1 MAKVGD
7 DDVKKKGRKRGAFG
21 RFIDRLADLTIDGI
35 LDSMKI
41 NHATRLYWA
50 VAVFG
55 SLAITIIATVMDFTL
70 PMEKGV
76 FSMARAIIALAAGI
90 LYFMLAY
97 SIAIYQSDARR
108 RHYDDERKL
117 EEVVEPY
124 KEIRLRYSFR
134 QRRRWSYPVIAVIII
149 IIAASWRSHMYVVF
163 TGIALAMTFGIVAF
177 VHPTPQETVLLVN
190 DREDPRDLMAM
201 ADSMEHDRSRRER
214 RRGGHGRRSRGGKS
228 SGNGKKR

>member
-1 MAKVGD
+1 MAKGENSG
-7 DDVKKKGRKRGAFG
+7 VKKGKKRGAFG
-21 RFIDRLADLTIDGI
+21 RFIDRMADLTIDSV
-35 LDSMKI
+35 LESMKI
-41 NHATRLYWA
+41 NHATKLYWV

-55 SLAITIIATVMDFTL
+55 SLAVTIIATIMDFTL
-70 PMEKGV
+70 PMEKGI

-108 RHYDDERKL
+108 RHYDDNQKL

-201 ADSMEHDRSRRER
+201 ADNMEHDRNRRDR
-214 RRGGHGRRSRGGKS
+214 RRKGRRRAGKRA
-228 SGNGKKR
+228 SGSGEKR